1 MTDITR
7 RQMIEE
13 IVEYQVNH
21 AAVHELLSYATVAL
35 FGMLDM
41 ADDDEIVEQYM
52 MLVGGSDDVH

>member
-21 AAVHELLSYATVAL
+21 ASVHELLSYATVAL

-41 ADDDEIVEQYM
+41 ADDEEVVEQYM
-52 MLVGGSDDVH
+52 MLGGADDLH